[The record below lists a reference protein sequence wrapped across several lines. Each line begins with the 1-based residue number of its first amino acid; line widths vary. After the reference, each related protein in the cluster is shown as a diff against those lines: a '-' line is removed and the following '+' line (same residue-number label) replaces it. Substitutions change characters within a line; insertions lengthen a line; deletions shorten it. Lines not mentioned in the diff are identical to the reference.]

1 MRYLAQLC
9 LMALLLVQCRQSA
22 TKGEPVDSIHTVPVD
37 TPVDSITVPVETPV
51 ERPDSLLVIPDT
63 AKIEVGK
70 FQKKENLEPGRAE
83 YTFCEKWQLDSATIV
98 RIIRGFSPINGNTW
112 HYSYDNF
119 DCQLV
124 GSVKISGIGY
134 RMYLNAGSYFFLT
147 NGDHQFIFGDEKNAF
162 NKYFLEGNIYDQ
174 NPKD

>member
-1 MRYLAQLC
+1 MKYLTYLC
-9 LMALLLVQCRQSA
+9 LVVLLLVHCRQAA
-22 TKGEPVDSIHTVPVD
+22 TREKPVDSVHTVPID
-37 TPVDSITVPVETPV
+37 TPE

-70 FQKKENLEPGRAE
+70 FQKKENLEPGKEE
-83 YTFCEKWQLDSATIV
+83 YTFCEKWKLDSATLV
-98 RIIRGFSPINGNTW
+98 RIIRGFKPINGSTW
-112 HYSYDNF
+112 HYSYDSF

-124 GSVKISGIGY
+124 GIIKISGREY

-147 NGDHQFIFGDEKNAF
+147 NGDRQFIFGDEKNAF